1 MLNYRINTYLKI
13 ILFISLISL
22 VSAYFIE
29 YILGYQP
36 CNLCVIERL
45 PYAISIIVLLF
56 NYFFKKNQIFYSI
69 LLILIFLFSI
79 LISIYHFSIEQGFI
93 EESIVCTSKNLDLIV
108 KEDIINSLQELRVSC
123 KDVAFKIFGLSL
135 TTYNILISILMFLL
149 STKIYLLTN
158 DIKK

>member
-1 MLNYRINTYLKI
+1 M
-13 ILFISLISL
+13 
-22 VSAYFIE
+22 
-29 YILGYQP
+29 
-36 CNLCVIERL
+36 
-45 PYAISIIVLLF
+45 
-56 NYFFKKNQIFYSI
+56 
-69 LLILIFLFSI
+69 
-79 LISIYHFSIEQGFI
+79 IEQGFI